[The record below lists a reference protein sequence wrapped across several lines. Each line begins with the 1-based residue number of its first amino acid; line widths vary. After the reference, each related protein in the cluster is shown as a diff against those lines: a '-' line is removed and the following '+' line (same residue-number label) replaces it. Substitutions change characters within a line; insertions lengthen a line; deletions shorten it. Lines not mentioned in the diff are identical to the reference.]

1 MNSEK
6 IVFGQYVNVDSW
18 IHRLDPRCK
27 ILTLFLMMIGI
38 FIIENIYALLISLA
52 FIFLIVLTSKISVF
66 KFLRSF
72 KMIAMLLI
80 FTAFFQIVFNTIG
93 DVITINGVKLECS
106 FTLTW
111 VNLIIG
117 IGIMLLYFLSGK
129 IIKRFRMLLFL
140 ITIALIF
147 LSEVY
152 IINDHVIVSYT
163 ISIHEGGASTAIMVL
178 LRVLNLV
185 SLSAL
190 LTFTT
195 KPTDL
200 NGGIEGIF
208 SPFKFMRKGVSI
220 MAMMIS
226 IALRFIP
233 TLLNESQKILKA
245 QASRGVD
252 FNDGSF
258 KDKVMQIVSLLVP
271 MFVISY
277 KKAEDLANAMEAR
290 GYIPG
295 DERTRIYELR
305 YHMSDI
311 LVYVFLVLFFA
322 CIITLK
328 IRGIV

>member
-1 MNSEK
+1 MNER
-6 IVFGQYVNVDSW
+6 IVFGQYINKDSW

-27 ILTLFLMMIGI
+27 IITLFLMMIGI
-38 FIIENIYALLISLA
+38 FLIKNIYALLICLG
-52 FIFLIVLTSKISVF
+52 FILLVVLTTKIPLH

-80 FTAFFQIVFNTIG
+80 FTAFFQIVFNTYGEI
-93 DVITINGVKLECS
+93 VKVNGYDLTYT
-106 FTLTW
+106 FTLTYL
-111 VNLIIG
+111 NLG
-117 IGIMLLYFLSGK
+117 IGILLIVLYFLLGK
-129 IIKRFRMLLFL
+129 IFRKFRLIQFL
-140 ITIALIF
+140 ILVALIF
-147 LSEVY
+147 LSEAF
-152 IINDHVIVSYT
+152 ILIGPSIVSYT
-163 ISIHEGGASTAIMVL
+163 ISIHENGIYTALMVL
-178 LRVLNLV
+178 LRVLNLIT
-185 SLSAL
+185 LSAL

-208 SPFKFMRKGVSI
+208 KPFKFMRKGVSI
-220 MAMMIS
+220 FAMMMS

-233 TLLNESQKILKA
+233 TLLNETSKILKA

-295 DERTRIYELR
+295 DERTRIYELK
-305 YHMSDI
+305 YHLSDI
-311 LVYVFLVLFFA
+311 LVYIFLLLFLA
-322 CIITLK
+322 AVIVLK
-328 IRGIV
+328 IGGIV